1 MSVHDIVSRLDHCRQ
16 VSGDSWIARCPSHED
31 RSPSLSIKDAG
42 GGRTLIHCHAG
53 CGANDVLLALGFELG
68 DLYPPTDKDYRGIL
82 RKPRGE
88 AVDSLVVELA
98 EHDRALGK
106 RLSKADVERYRE
118 ALKRNPPKT
127 DTITEIFYEAGGL
140 SNG

>member
-1 MSVHDIVSRLDHCRQ
+1 MAAQDIVSRLDHCRQ
-16 VSGDSWIARCPSHED
+16 VRDGEWLARCPAHQDS
-31 RSPSLSIKDAG
+31 SPSLTIKDAG
-42 GGRTLIHCHAG
+42 GGRTLVHCFAG
-53 CGANDVLLALGFELG
+53 CGANDVLTAIGFELH
-68 DLYPPTDKDYRGIL
+68 DLYPPTDREYRGFS

-88 AVDSLVVELA
+88 AVDSLVVEIA

-127 DTITEIFYEAGGL
+127 DVITEIAYEMGAL
-140 SNG
+140 R